1 MVYIQAQYF
10 PLLLYM
16 KGDAYEEHF
25 YFSFFTLRFY
35 CIEVTKQYNSKAL
48 VEIHFCSFWFSSSWT
63 FILLFEILW
72 VFYYVYYLKDCGLWC
87 FCHFV

>member
-48 VEIHFCSFWFSSSWT
+48 VEIHFCSSLSVGHSRRHVGGPTNWD
-63 FILLFEILW
+63 IA
-72 VFYYVYYLKDCGLWC
+72 
-87 FCHFV
+87 